1 MTRPQDG
8 DDSMIQET
16 RPTAS
21 TKRIPELD
29 GLRGIAI
36 FLVIVCHYIGGG
48 YVGARHTLAAKVVG
62 VLGLGTVGVD
72 LFFILSGFLIGGIL
86 LSSRSSPQYYR
97 TFYLRRFFRII
108 PIYYLWL
115 TIFGLAM
122 LAAKK
127 WNVWGGPEF
136 HTAAP
141 YWAYFIFIQ
150 NYFQGSTLIQFFWLR
165 PLWSL
170 AVEEQFYLLAPIVVR
185 KLSPERLIKVLLGVL
200 VFSLFLR
207 LFLSAVYGMDYNYW
221 GIIAS
226 EDWMPCRA
234 DDLALGMIVA
244 ALWANPQSRLR
255 LQQRVNVSYAGL
267 FSCGAAVLVLG
278 YWIVKPDSFAT
289 ATVGRTIIGLFF
301 TFLLMIALTDKESL
315 LGKIFRWRPL
325 RELGK
330 VSYCVYIIHQA
341 VNWILHRS
349 IFHME
354 PRFNHWPQIGVSIAS
369 FGVTVLIAE
378 ISWRFFENPLIRRGH
393 RYTY

>member
-1 MTRPQDG
+1 MARLPNGDDPVTRQTRPDG
-8 DDSMIQET
+8 
-16 RPTAS
+16 S

-36 FLVIVCHYIGGG
+36 FVVILCHYVGGA
-48 YVGARHTLAAKVVG
+48 YVGVRHSLATRIAE

-115 TIFGLAM
+115 LIFGLAM
-122 LAAKK
+122 IAAKT
-127 WNVWGGPEF
+127 WNVWDGPEF
-136 HTAAP
+136 HTVTP

-150 NYFQGSTLIQFFWLR
+150 NYFQGSTVVQFFWLR

-170 AVEEQFYLLAPIVVR
+170 AVEEQFYLLAPPVIR
-185 KLSPERLIKVLLGVL
+185 KLSPERLIKALSGMLI
-200 VFSLFLR
+200 FSLLLR
-207 LFLSAVYGMDYNYW
+207 LFLSSMYGMDHGYW
-221 GIIAS
+221 GIGAS

-244 ALWANPQSRLR
+244 AVWANPRSRIR

-267 FSCGAAVLVLG
+267 FSCAAAILALG
-278 YWIVKPDSFAT
+278 YWIMKPDSFVT
-289 ATVGRTIIGLFF
+289 ATVGRTIIGFF
-301 TFLLMIALTDKESL
+301 FVFLLMIALTDKEGVA
-315 LGKIFRWRPL
+315 GKIFRWWPL

-349 IFHME
+349 IFHTE
-354 PRFNHWPQIGVSIAS
+354 PRFNHWPEIGITIVS

-378 ISWRFFENPLIRRGH
+378 ISWRFFENPLIHRGH